1 MPFLECAGGDGRGLI
16 ASGAALRGSARA
28 GVLDDCN
35 AAEHPMDVLCAC
47 GTVLDEG
54 RLSPSHRPSGL
65 VGRVLESGHTAGEPI
80 VAEQNLHA
88 AQGEAGT
95 AADGVFMGA
104 DNARRVASLA
114 GRAVVAK
121 VGDVAARGG
130 RGVAGFV
137 G

>member
-1 MPFLECAGGDGRGLI
+1 MPFLECAGGDGPDLI
-16 ASGAALRGSARA
+16 ASGAALTGSARA
-28 GVLDDCN
+28 RVLDDCN
-35 AAEHPMDVLCAC
+35 AAQHLMDVLCAC
-47 GTVLDEG
+47 GTALDKG

-80 VAEQNLHA
+80 LAEQNLHA
-88 AQGEAGT
+88 AQGQAGT
-95 AADGVFMGA
+95 IGHEVFMGA
-104 DNARRVASLA
+104 DNARRVANLA
-114 GRAVVAK
+114 SRFVVAK